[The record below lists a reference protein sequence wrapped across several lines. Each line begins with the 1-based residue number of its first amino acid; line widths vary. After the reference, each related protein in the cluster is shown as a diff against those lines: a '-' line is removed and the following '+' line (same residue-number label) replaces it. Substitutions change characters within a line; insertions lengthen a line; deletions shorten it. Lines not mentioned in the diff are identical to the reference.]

1 MNILEYALLTE
12 KNKNLNCTEEGKT
25 MLVQKLN
32 ETLNKKYHAVC
43 INIGGMLDTED
54 NKIAK
59 YCEQQGV
66 SFLGIHQIKYPLTQE
81 KKELYNTIRS
91 MTNSI
96 NLALVTQEQDTNK
109 LLKLC
114 SECDWDY
121 IQLHF
126 KITPQDIVDL
136 RKKLHNMSLHP
147 GIISVVDIGDIEN
160 YDVDMLSKV
169 SDFLLFDSSIR
180 GGTGIPSSM
189 QALKKIKQ
197 IANGKDFFIAGGLND
212 KNVLD
217 TIKTCEPY
225 AVDVQSGAEFLEP
238 ELKHRK
244 DPRRIKSFVNA
255 VKTYN
260 KSSINN
266 RYSDNIEELEI

>member
-1 MNILEYALLTE
+1 MRDVKIKICDVREVE
-12 KNKNLNCTEEGKT
+12 
-25 MLVQKLN
+25 
-32 ETLNKKYHAVC
+32 
-43 INIGGMLDTED
+43 
-54 NKIAK
+54 IAK
-59 YCEQQGV
+59 FCEQQGV
-66 SFLGIHQIKYPLTQE
+66 NFLGIHQIKYPLTQE
-81 KKELYNTIRS
+81 KKDLFNKIRS
-91 MTNSI
+91 MTNNI
-96 NLALVTQEQDTNK
+96 KLVLVTQEQDTDK

-114 SECDWDY
+114 SECEWDY

-126 KITPQDIVDL
+126 KITPKDIADL
-136 RKKLHNMSLHP
+136 RENLRNMSLHA
-147 GIISVVDIGDIEN
+147 GIISVVDIGDIEK
-160 YDVDMLSKV
+160 YDVNMLARV

-225 AVDVQSGAEFLEP
+225 AVDVQSGVEYLEP

-244 DPRRIKSFVNA
+244 NPRRISSFVNA
-255 VKTYN
+255 VKSYN
-260 KSSINN
+260 KSDVN
-266 RYSDNIEELEI
+266 RNRNDDDYELEI

>member
-1 MNILEYALLTE
+1 MRDVKIKICDVREAE
-12 KNKNLNCTEEGKT
+12 
-25 MLVQKLN
+25 
-32 ETLNKKYHAVC
+32 
-43 INIGGMLDTED
+43 
-54 NKIAK
+54 IAK

-81 KKELYNTIRS
+81 KKELYNKIRS

-96 NLALVTQEQDTNK
+96 NLVLVTQEQDTNK

-126 KITPQDIVDL
+126 KITPKDIVDL
-136 RKKLHNMSLHP
+136 RKKLRNMSLHS
-147 GIISVVDIGDIEN
+147 GIISVVDIGDIES

-180 GGTGIPSSM
+180 GGTGIPSSI
-189 QALKKIKQ
+189 QALKRIKQ

-217 TIKTCEPY
+217 TIKICEPY
-225 AVDVQSGAEFLEP
+225 AVDVQSGVEFLEP
-238 ELKHRK
+238 ELKHKK
-244 DPRRIKSFVNA
+244 DPRRINSFVNA
-255 VKTYN
+255 VKIYN
-260 KSSINN
+260 KSSIDRNHN
-266 RYSDNIEELEI
+266 DDTEELEI

>member
-1 MNILEYALLTE
+1 MKDVKIKICDVREAE
-12 KNKNLNCTEEGKT
+12 
-25 MLVQKLN
+25 
-32 ETLNKKYHAVC
+32 
-43 INIGGMLDTED
+43 
-54 NKIAK
+54 IAK
-59 YCEQQGV
+59 YCEQKGV
-66 SFLGIHQIKYPLTQE
+66 SFLGIHQIKYPLTPE
-81 KKELYNTIRS
+81 KKELFNRIRS
-91 MTNSI
+91 TTNNV
-96 NLALVTQEQDTNK
+96 NLVLVTQEQDTDK

-126 KITPQDIVDL
+126 KISPKDIVDL
-136 RKKLHNMSLHP
+136 RKNLKKMSLHA
-147 GIISVVDIGDIEN
+147 GIISVVDIGDIEK
-160 YDVDMLSKV
+160 YDMNMLARV

-225 AVDVQSGAEFLEP
+225 AVDVQSGVEFLEP
-238 ELKHRK
+238 ELKHKK
-244 DPRRIKSFVNA
+244 DPRRINSFVNA
-255 VKTYN
+255 VKIYN
-260 KSSINN
+260 KS
-266 RYSDNIEELEI
+266 NIDRNHNDDTDELEI

>member
-1 MNILEYALLTE
+1 M
-12 KNKNLNCTEEGKT
+12 KD
-25 MLVQKLN
+25 V
-32 ETLNKKYHAVC
+32 
-43 INIGGMLDTED
+43 
-54 NKIAK
+54 KIKICDVREAEIAR
-59 YCEQQGV
+59 YCEQQGA

-81 KKELYNTIRS
+81 KKELYNKIRS
-91 MTNSI
+91 MTNCI
-96 NLALVTQEQDTNK
+96 NLVLVTQEQDANK

-126 KITPQDIVDL
+126 KITPKDIVDL

-147 GIISVVDIGDIEN
+147 GIISVVDIGDIET
-160 YDVDMLSKV
+160 YDVNMLSKV

-189 QALKKIKQ
+189 QELKKIKQ

-225 AVDVQSGAEFLEP
+225 AVDVQSGVEFMEP
-238 ELKHRK
+238 ELKHKK
-244 DPRRIKSFVNA
+244 DPRRISSFINA
-255 VKTYN
+255 VKIYN
-260 KSSINN
+260 KSSIDKSH
-266 RYSDNIEELEI
+266 SDDTEELEI

>member
-1 MNILEYALLTE
+1 MKDVKIKICDVREA
-12 KNKNLNCTEEGKT
+12 
-25 MLVQKLN
+25 
-32 ETLNKKYHAVC
+32 
-43 INIGGMLDTED
+43 
-54 NKIAK
+54 KIAK

-81 KKELYNTIRS
+81 KKDLFNKIRS
-91 MTNSI
+91 MTNNI
-96 NLALVTQEQDTNK
+96 NLVLVTQEQDTDK

-126 KITPQDIVDL
+126 KISPKDIVDL
-136 RKKLHNMSLHP
+136 RKSLHNMSLHA
-147 GIISVVDIGDIEN
+147 GIISVVDIGDIEG

-180 GGTGIPSSM
+180 GGTGIPSSL

-197 IANGKDFFIAGGLND
+197 IANEKDFFIAGGLND

-225 AVDVQSGAEFLEP
+225 AVDVQSGVEFIEP
-238 ELKHRK
+238 ELKHKK
-244 DPRRIKSFVNA
+244 DPRRISSFVNA
-255 VKTYN
+255 VKIYN
-260 KSSINN
+260 KS
-266 RYSDNIEELEI
+266 NIDRKHNDDTEELEI